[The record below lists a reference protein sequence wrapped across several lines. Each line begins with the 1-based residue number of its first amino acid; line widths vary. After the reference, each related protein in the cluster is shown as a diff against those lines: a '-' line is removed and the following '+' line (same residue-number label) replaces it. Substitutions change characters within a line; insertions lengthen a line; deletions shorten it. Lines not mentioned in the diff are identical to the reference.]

1 MTRICST
8 HFQKLYSMYI
18 LSYCLRL
25 NVKIVDNGNSMMKQK
40 RLIIAGTI
48 LMILPLTPA
57 HAYVDPGTGLLL
69 MQGLIAL
76 VGGAVVFLKN
86 PIASIKALIARR
98 PKK

>member
-1 MTRICST
+1 ML
-8 HFQKLYSMYI
+8 F
-18 LSYCLRL
+18 LRL
-25 NVKIVDNGNSMMKQK
+25 HVKKVDNRSSVMNQK

-48 LMILPLTPA
+48 LTILPLTPA
-57 HAYVDPGTGLLL
+57 YAYVDPGTGLLL